1 MFYIL
6 VFYYSP
12 YGGILNKLKMTWQM
26 TPESS
31 IVELYLYFSTSASG
45 YNYIFRQYILFAS
58 FTLIILFIHIISTV
72 SMESITSLSL
82 NMSVI
87 IIVCNGIKA
96 NKCQLRSNLPATVK
110 CVFLCSITNMGL
122 TLINE
127 TPRLLC
133 HIYTHP

>member
-1 MFYIL
+1 
-6 VFYYSP
+6 
-12 YGGILNKLKMTWQM
+12 M

-87 IIVCNGIKA
+87 IIV
-96 NKCQLRSNLPATVK
+96 S
-110 CVFLCSITNMGL
+110 S
-122 TLINE
+122 
-127 TPRLLC
+127 
-133 HIYTHP
+133 